1 MIVKE
6 CKMPDISDL
15 KPSATGAFLLTSLVG
30 LDANKTKDE
39 ISCLSVIARLID
51 KTRVEYLMAREAAI
65 AEEKEGKLTYDEII
79 KRNEGQYL
87 FTCTII
93 NHLENCLNALSR
105 IYKLHKLLTPKNQ
118 FLTSQKQSVN
128 KIRNNIEHIEDRIAR
143 SIPGSRSLNISED
156 ALIVEIAGENL
167 RLDDVA
173 NEIRFLH
180 GEIRRIIH
188 E

>member
-15 KPSATGAFLLTSLVG
+15 KPSITGAFLLTSLVG

-51 KTRVEYLMAREAAI
+51 KARYEYLIAREATI
-65 AEEKEGKLTYDEII
+65 DEEKEGKLTYDKII
-79 KRNEGQYL
+79 KRDEGQYL
-87 FTCTII
+87 FTFTII

-118 FLTSQKQSVN
+118 FLTPQKQNVN
-128 KIRNNIEHIEDRIAR
+128 KTRNHIEHIEDRIAR
-143 SIPGSRSLNISED
+143 SITGSRSLNISGD
-156 ALIVEIAGENL
+156 ALTVEIAGENL
-167 RLDDVA
+167 NLNDVA
-173 NEIRFLH
+173 NEIRLLYS
-180 GEIRRIIH
+180 EIRNIINK
-188 E
+188 